1 HVRIAQRLLPP
12 KPAESWTRRSVA
24 LEFLKPGTRNTSRSP
39 VTQVVDRP
47 ARLDQLPVLTTWQ
60 EDGGPFI
67 TLPLVYT
74 ENPITKKHNLG
85 VYRMQVYDSHS
96 TGLHWQIQKGGG
108 FHYSEAERANQPLP
122 VTVFLGGPPALI
134 LAAIAP
140 LPEDVPELVLASLL
154 AGEKLRMTSNPHG
167 GGHGHRLAAE
177 AEFAL
182 VGHAP
187 PHERRP
193 EG

>member
-1 HVRIAQRLLPP
+1 MNCRC
-12 KPAESWTRRSVA
+12 
-24 LEFLKPGTRNTSRSP
+24 
-39 VTQVVDRP
+39 
-47 ARLDQLPVLTTWQ
+47 LTTWQ

-74 ENPITKKHNLG
+74 ENPLTKKHNLG
-85 VYRMQVYDSHS
+85 IYRMQVYDAQS

-108 FHYSEAERANQPLP
+108 FHYHEAERLNQPLP

-154 AGEKLRMTSNPHG
+154 AGEKLKMTQNPIG
-167 GGHGHRLAAE
+167 GPHRLAAE

-182 VGHAP
+182 VGKAP
-187 PHERRP
+187 AARTARRRTIRRSLRLLFAAT
-193 EG
+193 